1 MISLLP
7 PEAIAQTFFGAADL
21 AALTPH
27 HHWPSAEI
35 SGDCIFLN
43 AQQAQS
49 ETQGRDAPLARL
61 GLDWW
66 VSACS
71 GTGDAWLMSLDGQQ
85 RIAFLDH
92 DQGPD
97 ALAQPMGLNFAQ
109 WLQTADLLH
118 QWEQADDDA
127 QAPVLQGL
135 LEQISAGLYQRFP
148 YAI

>member
-1 MISLLP
+1 MISLHP
-7 PEAIAQTFFGAADL
+7 PEAIAQAFFGAADP

-27 HHWPSAEI
+27 HHWPAVEI
-35 SGDCIFLN
+35 SGDCVFLN
-43 AQQAQS
+43 AQQALS

-61 GLDWW
+61 GQDWW
-66 VSACS
+66 VFACS

-97 ALAQPMGLNFAQ
+97 AVAQPMGLNFAQ

-118 QWEQADDDA
+118 QWELVDDEA
-127 QAPVLQGL
+127 LAPALQGL
-135 LEQISAGLYQRFP
+135 LEQISTGLCQRFP
-148 YAI
+148 YAF